1 MWVMQCSQGN
11 LPFVFLQ
18 TVIKLSPSVHPVRSP
33 VRCKILALIVLENPK
48 FGESLSLDNII
59 FNVILFSNI
68 KTTITQCT
76 TEKKFIL
83 FPIQSKIRKI
93 YHVLV
98 LFVCVSSVT
107 SGGVTD
113 MFGLIAFKAKFT
125 LVSSIQ
131 HHLLKIGK

>member
-1 MWVMQCSQGN
+1 M
-11 LPFVFLQ
+11 PFY
-18 TVIKLSPSVHPVRSP
+18 KLSSSFLPQFTLFVHQSDARYLP
-33 VRCKILALIVLENPK
+33 LVLESPK
-48 FGESLSLDNII
+48 FGKSLSPDNII
-59 FNVILFSNI
+59 FNIILFSDI
-68 KTTITQCT
+68 KTTTTQCT

-83 FPIQSKIRKI
+83 FPVHKYTKI

-98 LFVCVSSVT
+98 SFVCVSSVT